1 VIRAASESVITE
13 KNSARRCEVMH
24 GFGMGFNFFGVVL
37 ILLFWVGLILLSV
50 WLIKSL
56 FQGGSPPGISNY
68 EKRDT
73 PTEILD
79 RRFARGEITREQ
91 YEFMKKDIT

>member
-1 VIRAASESVITE
+1 LEWALISLD
-13 KNSARRCEVMH
+13 
-24 GFGMGFNFFGVVL
+24 VVL

-91 YEFMKKDIT
+91 YEFMTSHLTVSISGRNREIFEMG